1 MVIKSLVWIALQVAA
16 EVTVRALCALAALP
30 ALITVK
36 QIATS
41 QMVLPRCPPYDHI
54 IFITNGLH
62 QLSSTTTSSPVK
74 YDFLRASAPNDL
86 RPWIEHDLPQEASRS
101 PDADYEFGTIATG
114 RARYSCQI
122 AFDQCDARNLNGDV
136 CPGPHRNPN
145 ADRASAQHDPAERAG
160 GRARHARCAGLIE
173 AFDVSSGVENLRI
186 ALCNRSMLLHKL
198 RLEVTRGSGL
208 MLKSAEGIDAA
219 YESRAVL
226 TA

>member
-86 RPWIEHDLPQEASRS
+86 RPWIEHDLPQEAQEVLMPITNLARSRPAARAIPARS
-101 PDADYEFGTIATG
+101 PLTNVMPAISMATSVPVPIAIPTLIGPVPNTIRLRG
-114 RARYSCQI
+114 Q
-122 AFDQCDARNLNGDV
+122 
-136 CPGPHRNPN
+136 
-145 ADRASAQHDPAERAG
+145 EG
-160 GRARHARCAGLIE
+160 GRDML
-173 AFDVSSGVENLRI
+173 DVQV
-186 ALCNRSMLLHKL
+186 
-198 RLEVTRGSGL
+198 
-208 MLKSAEGIDAA
+208 
-219 YESRAVL
+219 
-226 TA
+226 